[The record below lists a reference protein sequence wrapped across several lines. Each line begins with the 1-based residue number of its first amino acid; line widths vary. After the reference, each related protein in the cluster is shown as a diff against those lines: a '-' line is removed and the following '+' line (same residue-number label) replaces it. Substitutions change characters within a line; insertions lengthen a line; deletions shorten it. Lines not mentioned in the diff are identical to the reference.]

1 MSRHIGSGS
10 PATPAPASGAGKTVP
25 APRGLSL
32 LVIIPALNEEHTV
45 GQVIRRVPR
54 DIPGIAAVD
63 VLVVD
68 DGSRDRTAEESERA
82 GARVIRHP
90 STLGVGGAFHSG
102 VAYGLDHGAD
112 LIVSI
117 DADGQ
122 FDPADIPTLIAPVV
136 AGQAG
141 FATAS
146 RFKDRTLTPQ
156 MPRVRL
162 WGNRLMSAF
171 VSHLTGQRFHDVSC
185 GMRCYDRR
193 AALQLY
199 LLARFTYTQEVFLNL
214 AYRQVPIV
222 EVPIRVRGRR
232 EVGRSRV
239 AGSLWRYGFRT
250 AAIIMRSYRD
260 YRPLRFFGTL
270 ALGWLTAAAG
280 LGGFF
285 ALHYVRT
292 GQFWPHTWAGVSAGA
307 CFGLAGLMLHLGI
320 IGDMLSRHR
329 IYLEE
334 LLYRLR
340 DARPSH
346 RNAAAAHPDSGDVP
360 PLSS

>member
-1 MSRHIGSGS
+1 MSRDVRAWS
-10 PATPAPASGAGKTVP
+10 PATDSYLSTTPEAAGTT
-25 APRGLSL
+25 AALSL
-32 LVIIPALNEEHTV
+32 LVVIPALNEERTV
-45 GQVIRRVPR
+45 GQMIRQVPR
-54 DIPGIAAVD
+54 DIPGIGVVE

-68 DGSRDRTAEESERA
+68 DGSKDRTAEEAERA

-90 STLGVGGAFHSG
+90 STRGVGGSFHSA

-122 FDPADIPTLIAPVV
+122 FDPADIPRLIVPVV
-136 AGQAG
+136 AGEAD

-146 RFKDRTLTPQ
+146 RFKDPALTPH
-156 MPRVRL
+156 MPTVRL

-171 VSHLTGQRFHDVSC
+171 MSHLTGQKFYDVSC
-185 GMRCYDRR
+185 GMRCYGRR

-222 EVPIRVRGRR
+222 EVPIRVRGVR
-232 EVGRSRV
+232 EFGRSRV
-239 AGSLWRYGFRT
+239 AGSLWRYAFRT
-250 AAIIMRSYRD
+250 ATIIVRSYRD
-260 YRPLRFFGTL
+260 YRPLHFFGLL
-270 ALGWLTAAAG
+270 ALGLLAAATG
-280 LGGFF
+280 LAAFF
-285 ALHYVRT
+285 LLHYVRT
-292 GQFWPHTWAGVSAGA
+292 GQFHPHTWAGVGAGA
-307 CFGLAGLMLHLGI
+307 CFGLAVLMLHLGV
-320 IGDMLSRHR
+320 IGDMLNRHR

-340 DARPSH
+340 DAGLARERPRPANRGPH
-346 RNAAAAHPDSGDVP
+346 R
-360 PLSS
+360 